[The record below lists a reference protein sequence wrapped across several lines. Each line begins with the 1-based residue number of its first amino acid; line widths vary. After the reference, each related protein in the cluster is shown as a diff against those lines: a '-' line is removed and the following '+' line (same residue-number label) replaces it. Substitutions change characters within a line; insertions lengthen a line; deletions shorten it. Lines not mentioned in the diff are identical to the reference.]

1 MLKEL
6 LSKHSKVE
14 IQKARNKNLKHASNQ
29 YASFLRKAEQIDE
42 VLQNLGYKITIFEKE
57 LLIVKGEIGPAEK

>member
-6 LSKHSKVE
+6 LSKHTKVQ

-29 YASFLRKAEQIDE
+29 YASFLRKVEQIDGL
-42 VLQNLGYKITIFEKE
+42 LQNLGYKITIFEKE
-57 LLIVKGEIGPAEK
+57 LIVEKGDIGPAEK

>member
-6 LSKHSKVE
+6 LSKHTKVQ

-29 YASFLRKAEQIDE
+29 YAAFLRKAEQIDE

-57 LLIVKGEIGPAEK
+57 LIIEKGEIGPAEK